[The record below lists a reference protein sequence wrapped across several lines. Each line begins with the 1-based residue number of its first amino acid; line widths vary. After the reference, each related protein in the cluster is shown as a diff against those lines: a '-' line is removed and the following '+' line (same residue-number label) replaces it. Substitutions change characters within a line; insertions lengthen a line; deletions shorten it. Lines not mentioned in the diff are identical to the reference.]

1 LDPEEKCKEFRTALD
16 VYCDKWDSIENNLEE
31 NGRDCYQ
38 LIKIPDTTPEGHKIK
53 ITISQE
59 THQTTENKYQIST
72 EPICSDSIKNP
83 ALAAKKKIILD
94 EIKQRAEDEKNEPRL
109 ANNYRRS
116 PDLKPSIHQPTFKSA
131 GFYY

>member
-1 LDPEEKCKEFRTALD
+1 LDPEQKCKQFRTALD
-16 VYCDKWDSIENNLEE
+16 VYCDKWDSIESNLEE

-59 THQTTENKYQIST
+59 THQTTESKYQISNK
-72 EPICSDSIKNP
+72 PICSDSIKNP

-94 EIKQRAEDEKNEPRL
+94 KLKRRAEDEKKEPKL
-109 ANNYRRS
+109 SANFWRS
-116 PDLKPSIHQPTFKSA
+116 PDLNPSIHQPAFKSP

>member
-1 LDPEEKCKEFRTALD
+1 LNPEGKCQKFRKALD
-16 VYCDKWDSIENNLEE
+16 VHCDKWDSIESNLEE

-38 LIKIPDTTPEGHKIK
+38 LIKIPDTTAEGHKIK

-83 ALAAKKKIILD
+83 ALASKKKLILE
-94 EIKQRAEDEKNEPRL
+94 EIKRLAQEKENEPKFS
-109 ANNYRRS
+109 NYFRPS
-116 PDLKPSIHQPTFKSA
+116 PDLKAKVHQPAFKST

>member
-1 LDPEEKCKEFRTALD
+1 MQLREDLD

-59 THQTTENKYQIST
+59 TLQTTENKYQISN
-72 EPICSDSIKNP
+72 EPICSDSLKNP
-83 ALAAKKKIILD
+83 ALATKKKTILD
-94 EIKQRAEDEKNEPRL
+94 ALKLAALASKNEPNLSSNFWRP
-109 ANNYRRS
+109 A
-116 PDLKPSIHQPTFKSA
+116 DLNPSIHSPTFVPP

>member
-1 LDPEEKCKEFRTALD
+1 MQLREDLD

-59 THQTTENKYQIST
+59 TLQTTENKYQISN
-72 EPICSDSIKNP
+72 EPICSDSLKNP
-83 ALAAKKKIILD
+83 ALATKKK
-94 EIKQRAEDEKNEPRL
+94 
-109 ANNYRRS
+109 NNS
-116 PDLKPSIHQPTFKSA
+116 
-131 GFYY
+131 